1 MESLLTAADVW
12 AVMPIVIV
20 SITGLAMVVIDAIW
34 NDSPVIPL
42 LGSLGLAVAVVWE
55 MSRMGQT
62 GTAFSDMVFYGGY
75 ASFVNIVILLSAL
88 LSLVLSMSYLRDIRH
103 NYGEVYA
110 LVVFAVVGMMVL
122 ASANSLVTVFVGLE
136 TMSICL
142 YVLTGLVR
150 ESPTANESA
159 MKYFLLGAFST
170 GFFLYGI
177 ALLYGATGTM
187 YLNEIGAGLQDGGR
201 EVMFWAGV
209 GLLLIGFLFKI
220 SAVPFHMWTPDAYQG
235 APTTITAF
243 MSTGSKTAA
252 FASLILVLYYA
263 LDVGI
268 ERWRWALAV
277 VAVLT
282 MVLGNAVALAQN
294 NVKRMLA
301 YSAVA
306 HAGYVLVGL
315 AAANP
320 EGYSGALYYL
330 LVYTL
335 MNVGAFGVMAELEWD
350 DEQGRSQ
357 TIESLAG
364 IGYRKPVLGVVMGI
378 YMFSLVGFPP
388 LGGFIGKWKVF
399 SAAINSGMT
408 WLAIIGV
415 ITSVVSA
422 GYYLRVLVYFWMHS
436 PEEAPRAVQSAPFNV
451 SAASSIVLL
460 FCAIGLLALGVLPS
474 GVLEVTDAF
483 FRAGSAMALI
493 P

>member
-1 MESLLTAADVW
+1 MESVLTAADVW
-12 AVMPIVIV
+12 AVLPIVVV
-20 SITGLAMVVIDAIW
+20 SVTGLLMVIIDAVW

-42 LGSLGLAVAVVWE
+42 TGNVGMAVAVLLE
-55 MSRMGQT
+55 MSRIGDP
-62 GTAFSDMVFYGGY
+62 GLAFSDMVFYGGLS
-75 ASFVNIVILLSAL
+75 SFANIVILLAGI
-88 LSLVLSMSYLRDIRH
+88 LSLVLSVPYLRQIRH
-103 NYGEVYA
+103 NYGEVHA
-110 LVVFAVVGMMVL
+110 LVVFSVVGMMVL

-136 TMSICL
+136 TMSIPL
-142 YVLTGLVR
+142 YVLTGMVR

-159 MKYFLLGAFST
+159 LKYFLLGAFAT

-187 YLNEIGAGLQDGGR
+187 YLNEIGAGLQGGGR
-201 EVMFWAGV
+201 PVMFWVGV
-209 GLLLIGFLFKI
+209 GLLLVGFLFKV

-235 APTTITAF
+235 APTTMTAF

-252 FASLILVLYYA
+252 FASLILVLYHA
-263 LDVGI
+263 LDVAV
-268 ERWRWALAV
+268 EQWQWALAV

-306 HAGYVLVGL
+306 HAGYVLTGL
-315 AAANP
+315 AAANST
-320 EGYSGALYYL
+320 GYSGALYYL

-335 MNVGAFGVMAELEWD
+335 MNIGAFGVMAELEWD
-350 DEQGRSQ
+350 DEQGRRQ
-357 TIESLAG
+357 TLESLAG

-378 YMFSLVGFPP
+378 CMFSLVGFPP

-399 SAAINSGMT
+399 SAAIDGGMT

-415 ITSVVSA
+415 ITSVISA
-422 GYYLRVLVYFWMHS
+422 GYYLRVLVYFWMRS
-436 PEEAPRAVQSAPFNV
+436 PEEAPAAVQSSSFPV
-451 SAASSIVLL
+451 TASSTIVLL
-460 FCAIGLLALGVLPS
+460 FCAIGLLALGILPS
-474 GVLEVTDAF
+474 GVLEITNAF
-483 FRAGSAMALI
+483 FEAGSSMALT